1 MKTKDKNKNLKKQ
14 KKQSKSKSK
23 NKINSLEKER
33 SNKTLEIIENMDS
46 VNQMI
51 KNQIK
56 ILKLN

>member
-1 MKTKDKNKNLKKQ
+1 MKTIDKNKNLKKQ

-51 KNQIK
+51 KN
-56 ILKLN
+56 